1 VAHIVPV
8 DIETLKAEGKPVEG
22 RVKKSDKEELIKTLS
37 EQGYTIKELAEMF
50 GAARGTIY
58 NHLKKLREEGLVKA
72 YKVGNQVFY
81 AAETE

>member
-1 VAHIVPV
+1 MPV
-8 DIETLKAEGKPVEG
+8 DIETLKKEGKPVEG
-22 RVKKSDKEELIKTLS
+22 RIKKIDREELIKTL

-81 AAETE
+81 VVDTEQ